1 MLTEFAAL
9 SAAEEVSLNTTN
21 HTTKAANAAIKAITT
36 TTIAPIGFAAIAALK
51 PHCAPVAVP
60 VALAPKSV
68 AFAFAFSSAV
78 AFPLKSTPKVIA
90 KFHTPKILLAIKR
103 VVFNAC

>member
-1 MLTEFAAL
+1 L

-21 HTTKAANAAIKAITT
+21 HTTKAASAAIKAITA
-36 TTIAPIGFAAIAALK
+36 TIIPPIGFAAIAALK

-60 VALAPKSV
+60 VAPAPKSI
-68 AFAFAFSSAV
+68 ALALSFSAL
-78 AFPLKSTPKVIA
+78 FDFLLKSTPKVIA
-90 KFHTPKILLAIKR
+90 KFHIPKKLLAIKR